1 MRLSI
6 DTSWRFVALLP
17 TIQLFFIPVKG
28 NRAVMF
34 SFLFWTISI
43 TF

>member
-1 MRLSI
+1 MGLSI
-6 DTSWRFVALLP
+6 DTCWRFIAIIP